1 MLAGNDIYAKTR
13 IAVMASQRLL
23 DDETLEGLLTTP
35 LAQVLERFGLSAAGD
50 EGVSERALN
59 RTVERVTIRTL
70 LDEHATLLLPFAGP
84 QRDVLVY
91 WTRRLVFF
99 NLKALIRGKI
109 NEMAE
114 AQIADQLYDLPR
126 RMQLPHEELLRADN
140 PSELLRRLEQ
150 GPYQEIARQARKV
163 YEEKNEPFSLDAAID
178 RLYYA
183 GLLKRV
189 YSLSAGEQRPLLDF
203 LGTLLDHQ
211 NLMWLLRYRFV
222 YGLPPSET
230 YYLLVPK
237 GRLLG
242 RQTLLHLVEQGSFEE
257 VIAALPATLGRW
269 LADTDDTPSRVER
282 ALERRTTEEAR
293 RTLRQSTS
301 ALARA
306 LAYLTL
312 RECNL
317 RYLFSLVQGKVLHLD
332 EAILRFAVGREQPE
346 EARLW
351 A

>member
-1 MLAGNDIYAKTR
+1 VRK
-13 IAVMASQRLL
+13 
-23 DDETLEGLLTTP
+23 
-35 LAQVLERFGLSAAGD
+35 F
-50 EGVSERALN
+50 
-59 RTVERVTIRTL
+59 
-70 LDEHATLLLPFAGP
+70 
-84 QRDVLVY
+84 
-91 WTRRLVFF
+91 VFF

-114 AQIADQLYDLPR
+114 AQIADQLHDLPP

-150 GPYQEIARQARKV
+150 GSYQEIARQARKV

-189 YSLSAGEQRPLLDF
+189 YATDSGEQRPLLDF
-203 LGTLLDHQ
+203 LGILLDHQ
-211 NLMWLLRYRFV
+211 NLLWLLRYRFV

-230 YYLLVPK
+230 YYLLVPR
-237 GRLLG
+237 GLLLG
-242 RQTLLHLVEQGSFEE
+242 RHTLLQLVELNSFEE
-257 VIAALPATLGRW
+257 VIAALPASLHRW
-269 LADTDDTPSRVER
+269 LEEADNASKVER
-282 ALERRTTEEAR
+282 ALERRATQEAR
-293 RTLRQSTS
+293 NTLRRSPS

-312 RECNL
+312 REGDL
-317 RYLFSLVQGKVLHLD
+317 KRLFSIVQGKVLGLD
-332 EAILRFAVGREQPE
+332 SAILRFAVGHEQPE
-346 EARLW
+346 ELRQW